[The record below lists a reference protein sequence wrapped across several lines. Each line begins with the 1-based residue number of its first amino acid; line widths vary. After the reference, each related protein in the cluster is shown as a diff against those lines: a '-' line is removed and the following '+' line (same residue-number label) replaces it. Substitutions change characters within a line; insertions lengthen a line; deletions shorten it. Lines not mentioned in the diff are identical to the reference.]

1 MVDLG
6 LWVGESYRIP
16 DENQEDSQAAQS
28 EAGQPEDSAKAGR
41 DKKIL
46 H

>member
-16 DENQEDSQAAQS
+16 GEDRESERSQPGKTEEPDDPDAT
-28 EAGQPEDSAKAGR
+28 GHT
-41 DKKIL
+41 KKIL